1 MQFVRVTLTLLLLAA
16 CACAQKLTPL
26 APRPDWSSLEKF
38 QRTITR
44 EEFTRLLTQVYAPN
58 DAWKGWF
65 DIQPGHATV
74 VTSSGRPPF
83 RLDFAPDSA
92 STERIARY
100 WRRGEGVAG
109 LRIAIDPGH
118 LGGPWARMEERWFQI
133 GSNKPVVEGDMTLHV
148 ARLLK
153 GELEA
158 RGAKVFLTRD
168 GSKPATSM
176 RPEKLRQ
183 AAAASL
189 RDQGRSITPAAVK
202 AESERL
208 FYRTAEIRAR
218 ARKVNNSIRPDLVLA
233 LHFNAEG
240 WGNPAHP
247 TLVGANH
254 LHLLVS
260 GCYSASEL
268 AYEDQRHDLM
278 VKLLNRS
285 GAEEIAV
292 ARRVADAMAR
302 VTGLP
307 PYTYSSSSA
316 TNAGSPY
323 VWARNLLAN
332 RLFECPV
339 IYLEPYVMNNTDVHA
354 RVQAGD
360 YKGLREINSAKRESI
375 FREYVRGVVDGLVA
389 YYGKR

>member
-1 MQFVRVTLTLLLLAA
+1 MQFVRAALILLALTA

-26 APRPDWSSLEKF
+26 APKPDWPSLEKF

-65 DIQPGHATV
+65 EIHPDHATV
-74 VTSSGRPPF
+74 VTSPGQPPF
-83 RLDFAPDSA
+83 RLDFAPDAGSA
-92 STERIARY
+92 ERVPRY
-100 WRRGEGVAG
+100 WRRGESLRG

-133 GSNKPVVEGDMTLHV
+133 GYNKPVVEGDMTLHV

-153 GELEA
+153 RELEA

-168 GSKPATSM
+168 GSKPATPL
-176 RPEKLRQ
+176 RPEKLLQ

-189 RDQGRSITPAAVK
+189 RDQGRGVTPSSLK

-240 WGNPAHP
+240 WGNPARP

-260 GCYSASEL
+260 GCCSASEL

-278 VKLLNRS
+278 VKLLNQS
-285 GAEEIAV
+285 GTEETAAARVV
-292 ARRVADAMAR
+292 AASMAR
-302 VTGLP
+302 TTGLP
-307 PYTYSSSSA
+307 PYAYTSSSA
-316 TNAGSPY
+316 INADNPY

-339 IYLEPYVMNNTDVHA
+339 IYLEPYVMNNTDVHT

-360 YKGLREINSAKRESI
+360 YKGLRDINGASRESI
-375 FREYVRGVVDGLVA
+375 FREYVRGVADGLAA
-389 YYGKR
+389 YYGRN